1 MSYTVTTRTDG
12 VNDICVC
19 WCFSLE
25 KLNFHLMEVT
35 RNLWSVALG
44 GAKFHIQLLL
54 KVSFGAFNDLFELSF
69 FQS

>member
-1 MSYTVTTRTDG
+1 
-12 VNDICVC
+12 
-19 WCFSLE
+19 
-25 KLNFHLMEVT
+25 MEVT

-54 KVSFGAFNDLFELSF
+54 LKVSFGAFNDLFELSF